1 MRKYIAPEMEIVNF
15 KAVDILTVSGNEPTT
30 ITGSSTAAELTADG
44 AIQFS
49 KDGSFDN

>member
-1 MRKYIAPEMEIVNF
+1 MKNYIAPEMEITNF
-15 KAVDILTVSGNEPTT
+15 KAMDILTVSGTQPTT

-49 KDGSFDN
+49 KDGSFDY